1 MIISPRN
8 SNHNPDFIIHKS
20 SEAYLTFSLL
30 VCYKRMKNSIQ
41 NVNQITW
48 NTKSHFLCLQYIKI
62 NCNIRLSEEQFSG
75 DNTSWF
81 LAIKPKLAQYEKYDF
96 SSLFFQISLWKSF
109 CWGFFGNML
118 YIRFSAAQGSC
129 LDTWPCLFKNNGLNL
144 PGFPNM
150 NQRSWW
156 AFCLPNR
163 LGFHQINLP
172 LVLYRSDKSPQVQSM
187 KD

>member
-1 MIISPRN
+1 MKHKIPFPLPTIHQNQLWHTIIRRTILWWQHQLIS
-8 SNHNPDFIIHKS
+8 
-20 SEAYLTFSLL
+20 
-30 VCYKRMKNSIQ
+30 
-41 NVNQITW
+41 
-48 NTKSHFLCLQYIKI
+48 
-62 NCNIRLSEEQFSG
+62 CNK
-75 DNTSWF
+75 TYACTVWKY
-81 LAIKPKLAQYEKYDF
+81 AI

-118 YIRFSAAQGSC
+118 YIRFSAAQGLC

>member
-1 MIISPRN
+1 MKHKIPFPLPTIHQNQLKHTIIRRTILWWQ
-8 SNHNPDFIIHKS
+8 H
-20 SEAYLTFSLL
+20 LL
-30 VCYKRMKNSIQ
+30 I
-41 NVNQITW
+41 
-48 NTKSHFLCLQYIKI
+48 
-62 NCNIRLSEEQFSG
+62 
-75 DNTSWF
+75 
-81 LAIKPKLAQYEKYDF
+81 LAIKPQLAQYEKICNF
-96 SSLFFQISLWKSF
+96 FTFFFQISLWKSF

-118 YIRFSAAQGSC
+118 YIRFSAAQGLC

>member
-1 MIISPRN
+1 MKHKIPFPLPTIHPYDYQKNN
-8 SNHNPDFIIHKS
+8 S
-20 SEAYLTFSLL
+20 L
-30 VCYKRMKNSIQ
+30 VTTPADSCNKTSACTVWKNMQ
-41 NVNQITW
+41 FL
-48 NTKSHFLCLQYIKI
+48 HF
-62 NCNIRLSEEQFSG
+62 
-75 DNTSWF
+75 
-81 LAIKPKLAQYEKYDF
+81 
-96 SSLFFQISLWKSF
+96 FFQISLWKSF
-109 CWGFFGNML
+109 CRGFFGNML